1 VEQALLEGATAN
13 GFIGELWTLD
23 RVALVIQRL
32 TGVQHHP
39 VARFGVTHVLA
50 AVPGDRSD
58 PTLRIPALR
67 RLRHTAGAPGRL
79 GHPHPP
85 APPGRRP
92 RPAAGG
98 RVLVLQPEF
107 VTWRV
112 RGGQGR

>member
-67 RLRHTAGAPGRL
+67 RLRHTAGAQVGWGTHTLQLHRVA
-79 GHPHPP
+79 GP
-85 APPGRRP
+85 APP
-92 RPAAGG
+92 PAAGS
-98 RVLVLQPEF
+98 
-107 VTWRV
+107 
-112 RGGQGR
+112 